1 MHYKCNVAVRGSG
14 MVTMFC
20 HSSGTALGT
29 WKAFL
34 KSPKL
39 INQPSE
45 IEYALWSIQ
54 QQTRITMQNHTREK
68 L

>member
-1 MHYKCNVAVRGSG
+1 MHYKCNVAARGSG

-45 IEYALWSIQ
+45 IEYALRSI
-54 QQTRITMQNHTREK
+54 
-68 L
+68 